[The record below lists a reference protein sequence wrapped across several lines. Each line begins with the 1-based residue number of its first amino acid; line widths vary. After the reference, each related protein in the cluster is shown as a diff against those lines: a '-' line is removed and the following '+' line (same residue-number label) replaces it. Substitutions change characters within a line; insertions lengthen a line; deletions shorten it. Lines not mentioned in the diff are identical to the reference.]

1 MERDGKRWKEMERD
15 GKRWKEMER
24 DGKRWKEMEKEM
36 DGSKSIGKFIQL
48 ALPPYA
54 MPMLPSAQ
62 CSTSLLETS
71 PLANSVSHHELNV
84 RAFSGTKTYKD
95 ARIRSTSFK
104 GFLVPSAASKQDALL
119 IPGSFFDSGCST
131 AAPHRE
137 TSGNLPGTALS
148 QAPRDEEMRLH
159 LKKHIIHTYKNK
171 QINQWI
177 NNN

>member
-1 MERDGKRWKEMERD
+1 MERDGKRWKEMERDGKRWKEMERD

-71 PLANSVSHHELNV
+71 PLANSVSQHELNV

-95 ARIRSTSFK
+95 IQRQTEYVPHLSRASWFHPQLQKKICFSASHSWIIFGFRLQHCGTSQRNFRESSRN
-104 GFLVPSAASKQDALL
+104 GLITSSK
-119 IPGSFFDSGCST
+119 
-131 AAPHRE
+131 R
-137 TSGNLPGTALS
+137 
-148 QAPRDEEMRLH
+148 
-159 LKKHIIHTYKNK
+159 
-171 QINQWI
+171 
-177 NNN
+177 

>member
-95 ARIRSTSFK
+95 IQRRKNTFHIFQGLPGSIRSFKTRCASHSWIIFRFRLQHCGTSQRNFRESSRN
-104 GFLVPSAASKQDALL
+104 GLITSSK
-119 IPGSFFDSGCST
+119 
-131 AAPHRE
+131 R
-137 TSGNLPGTALS
+137 
-148 QAPRDEEMRLH
+148 
-159 LKKHIIHTYKNK
+159 
-171 QINQWI
+171 
-177 NNN
+177 